1 MRNPILKKFKCTIDN
16 KPVLVDILVAPC
28 AVSDQYLRV
37 AVAHNGQLVLDV
49 PAQHVRQGSIG
60 EVYSRILNKYRG
72 VIK

>member
-1 MRNPILKKFKCTIDN
+1 MINPILRKFKCTIDN

-37 AVAHNGQLVLDV
+37 AVAHDGKLVVDI
-49 PAQHVRQGSIG
+49 PAQSVRQGSIG
-60 EVYSRILNKYRG
+60 EVYSRILEKYRG